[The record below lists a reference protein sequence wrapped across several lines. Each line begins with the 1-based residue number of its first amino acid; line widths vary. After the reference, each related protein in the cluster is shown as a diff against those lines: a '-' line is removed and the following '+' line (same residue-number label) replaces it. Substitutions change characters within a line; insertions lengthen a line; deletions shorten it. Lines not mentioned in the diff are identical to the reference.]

1 MTFVDGHFW
10 KKDLNNFG
18 PTVGWQLLP
27 NLRLGASLFLTDE
40 YGGLIGLLA
49 DAPAASAQPD
59 ADRLAE
65 LEAHGWGAATIEAV
79 IHSQSVR
86 QAARLAGVHHS
97 TMQTRIDTITT
108 LLGFD
113 PFDGFGKPRLGTA
126 YLVWR
131 LRRSRVLELP
141 SPTKETRT

>member
-1 MTFVDGHFW
+1 MGV
-10 KKDLNNFG
+10 
-18 PTVGWQLLP
+18 
-27 NLRLGASLFLTDE
+27 
-40 YGGLIGLLA
+40 
-49 DAPAASAQPD
+49 
-59 ADRLAE
+59 
-65 LEAHGWGAATIEAV
+65 ATIEAV

-97 TMQTRIDTITT
+97 TIQTRIETISA

-131 LRRSRVLELP
+131 LRRSRVLDLP
-141 SPTKETRT
+141 SPTNETRK